1 MGWENGQWSAEV
13 CKTEAPQI
21 NGDQKVEIRCSCNTM
36 RAERVAVITDTTRI
50 KSGQTEV
57 ITKRLQMID
66 EKIKKNSVVDSASF
80 KLSIVLSIFGV
91 IIISTLIMVARILDV
106 KDIRNI

>member
-1 MGWENGQWSAEV
+1 MWFAFVITDDKARLSQYDAKQTACMGWENGQWSAEV

-57 ITKRLQMID
+57 IRKRLQMID
-66 EKIKKNSVVDSASF
+66 EQI
-80 KLSIVLSIFGV
+80 
-91 IIISTLIMVARILDV
+91 
-106 KDIRNI
+106 